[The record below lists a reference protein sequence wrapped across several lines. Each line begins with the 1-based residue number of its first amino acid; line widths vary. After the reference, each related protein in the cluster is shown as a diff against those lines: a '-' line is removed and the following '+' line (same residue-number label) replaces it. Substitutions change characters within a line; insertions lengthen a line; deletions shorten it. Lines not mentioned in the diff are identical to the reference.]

1 MTRTKWGLLL
11 VLLAVMAA
19 GLYAYVQ
26 HEAAYPGTSDAYI
39 TAHVIRIEPQIGG
52 RVIALAVK
60 DHQAVTQGQLLIKID
75 DHPYRI
81 AMQRAQAELV
91 LTRQQALAADAAVQA
106 ASATINQQQAQLDNI
121 QRNYK
126 RDTRLL
132 ASKAVSQAQADSDQD
147 KLHELT
153 AALAVGQ
160 ADYNRVLSE
169 QEAAGARISVAR
181 AALAQARLN
190 LSYTI
195 IKAPASGVLGRIR
208 LRPGDLLQ
216 AGQQLFPLVEDKIF
230 WVSANYKE
238 TELARIRPGQPATIS
253 VDMYPGKVFHGV
265 VDSLS
270 PASGVAFS
278 LLPPENA
285 TGNWVKVTQR
295 FSVRVRVITHDSNTP
310 LRVGTSCSVT
320 INTTV
325 SPKADRLAENQPV
338 SGDGQ

>member
-11 VLLAVMAA
+11 VLLVAMAA

-52 RVIALAVK
+52 RIITLAVK
-60 DHQAVTQGQLLIKID
+60 DHQVVAQGQLLIKID
-75 DHPYRI
+75 DRPYLI

-106 ASATINQQQAQLDNI
+106 ASATIKQQQAQLDNI

-126 RDTRLL
+126 RDIRLL
-132 ASKAVSQAQADSDQD
+132 ASKAVSQAHADSDQD

-153 AALAVGQ
+153 AALAVGR
-160 ADYNRVLSE
+160 ANYNRVLSE

-181 AALAQARLN
+181 ATLAQAHLN
-190 LSYTI
+190 LSYTT
-195 IKAPASGVLGRIR
+195 IKAPASGVLGKIR
-208 LRPGDLLQ
+208 LRPGDLVQ
-216 AGQQLFPLVEDKIF
+216 AGRQLFPLVENKTF

-253 VDMYPGKVFHGV
+253 IDMYPGKIFHGV
-265 VDSLS
+265 VESLS

-295 FSVRVRVITHDSNTP
+295 FSVRVRVVTHDSNTP

-325 SPKADRLAENQPV
+325 SPKSNSARLAENQPV
-338 SGDGQ
+338 PGS